1 MNKKNLTSETRLLLK
16 WSSVTTLIVI
26 LDQWVKYW
34 IVLNLPLYEKIG
46 VNFFINITYQQNTG
60 AAFSIL
66 ADAGGWQRWFLSIL
80 AILVC
85 GYIVH
90 WLYQLRTTSQWYL
103 SYGLSFV
110 LGGALGNVIDRIR
123 LGYVVDYA
131 QVLINGWPFP
141 SFNVADAAITIGAVL
156 IIIDAIINKELY

>member
-1 MNKKNLTSETRLLLK
+1 MNIKNLTSESRLLLK

-34 IVLNLPLYEKIG
+34 IVLNLSLYEKIG
-46 VNFFINITYQQNTG
+46 VNFFINIRYQQNTG

-90 WLYQLRTTSQWYL
+90 WLYQLRVTSQWYL
-103 SYGLSFV
+103 AYGLSFV

>member
-34 IVLNLPLYEKIG
+34 IVLNFSLYEKIG

>member
-1 MNKKNLTSETRLLLK
+1 M
-16 WSSVTTLIVI
+16 
-26 LDQWVKYW
+26 
-34 IVLNLPLYEKIG
+34 
-46 VNFFINITYQQNTG
+46 
-60 AAFSIL
+60 A
-66 ADAGGWQRWFLSIL
+66 
-80 AILVC
+80 
-85 GYIVH
+85 
-90 WLYQLRTTSQWYL
+90 
-103 SYGLSFV
+103 YGLSFV

>member
-34 IVLNLPLYEKIG
+34 IVLNLSLYEKIG

>member
-1 MNKKNLTSETRLLLK
+1 MSIKNYSKESKLLAIWGLI
-16 WSSVTTLIVI
+16 TTLIVI

-34 IVLNLPLYEKIG
+34 IVLNLSLYEKINI
-46 VNFFINITYQQNTG
+46 NFFINITHQQNTG

-66 ADAGGWQRWFLSIL
+66 ADAGGWQRWFLSVL

-85 GYIVH
+85 GYIIH

-131 QVLINGWPFP
+131 QVFINGWPFP
-141 SFNVADAAITIGAVL
+141 SFNVADAAITLGAVL
-156 IIIDAIINKELY
+156 IIIDAIINKELH

>member
-1 MNKKNLTSETRLLLK
+1 MNIKNLTSESRLLLK

-34 IVLNLPLYEKIG
+34 IVLNLSLYEKIG

-80 AILVC
+80 AILV
-85 GYIVH
+85 
-90 WLYQLRTTSQWYL
+90 
-103 SYGLSFV
+103 
-110 LGGALGNVIDRIR
+110 DRKS
-123 LGYVVDYA
+123 VV
-131 QVLINGWPFP
+131 
-141 SFNVADAAITIGAVL
+141 
-156 IIIDAIINKELY
+156 

>member
-1 MNKKNLTSETRLLLK
+1 M
-16 WSSVTTLIVI
+16 
-26 LDQWVKYW
+26 DQWVKYW
-34 IVLNLPLYEKIG
+34 IVLNLSLYEKIG

>member
-34 IVLNLPLYEKIG
+34 IVLNLSLYEKIG

-103 SYGLSFV
+103 AYGLSFV

>member
-1 MNKKNLTSETRLLLK
+1 MNR
-16 WSSVTTLIVI
+16 I
-26 LDQWVKYW
+26 
-34 IVLNLPLYEKIG
+34 
-46 VNFFINITYQQNTG
+46 NFFINITYQQNTG

-141 SFNVADAAITIGAVL
+141 SFNVADAAITLGAVL
-156 IIIDAIINKELY
+156 IIIDAIINKELH